1 MSIDPDLT
9 PAGYHLY
16 SKYLDR
22 QAGAISIDPDWTP
35 AEYSKYLDKQ
45 TGSISADCSDT
56 GRQGL

>member
-1 MSIDPDLT
+1 MCIDPDWT

-35 AEYSKYLDKQ
+35 AEYIYIL
-45 TGSISADCSDT
+45 SIWT
-56 GRQGL
+56 GRQGLYA